1 MSNASALL
9 STALLEKATKNN
21 LEIGTMI
28 RGNRSSHCRIEQ
40 NNDYNREIVIST
52 VQNLNA
58 TRQSTHANK
67 GAGHNG
73 TPHTHTHFFLLHL
86 LHSFLCTVVFTSCPE
101 SRCPHYIPTHSQPTS
116 HNLTCTCPSTKP
128 PSVNVLTALL
138 TTTRSMW
145 RKVKAQT
152 GNRAWTKKV
161 MAK

>member
-58 TRQSTHANK
+58 SRQSTHANK

-73 TPHTHTHFFLLHL
+73 TPHTHTLL
-86 LHSFLCTVVFTSCPE
+86 P
-101 SRCPHYIPTHSQPTS
+101 P
-116 HNLTCTCPSTKP
+116 P
-128 PSVNVLTALL
+128 PSPQLPMYSRLYLL
-138 TTTRSMW
+138 S
-145 RKVKAQT
+145 
-152 GNRAWTKKV
+152 
-161 MAK
+161 